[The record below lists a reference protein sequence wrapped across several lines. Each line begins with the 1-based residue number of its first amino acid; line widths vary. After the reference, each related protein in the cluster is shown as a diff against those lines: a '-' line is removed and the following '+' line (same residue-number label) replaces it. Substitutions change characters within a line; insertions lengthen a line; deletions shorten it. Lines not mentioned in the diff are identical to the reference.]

1 MGRQAR
7 IRRNLSIGPREPTA
21 AGKEAGFR
29 YPTEAYP
36 LGVGPSRANEGWE
49 AITISTYVICL
60 ATVALALSGGANTKE
75 SFTSWAR
82 TEAEKRQEILADGGE
97 IEFGKY
103 YSTAS
108 YEKDEE
114 KGKIPILKEE
124 E

>member
-1 MGRQAR
+1 
-7 IRRNLSIGPREPTA
+7 
-21 AGKEAGFR
+21 
-29 YPTEAYP
+29 
-36 LGVGPSRANEGWE
+36 
-49 AITISTYVICL
+49 
-60 ATVALALSGGANTKE
+60 LSGGANTKE